1 MSEEVFYKGL
11 RKHTA
16 ERFGQSLSPHLFRDC
31 AATTIATDDPGHV
44 AIIPSILGHTT
55 SRTAERYYNHAGMID
70 AGRRVQ
76 ELIGTLRQA
85 GKRRRG
91 RNPSQCCLEEA

>member
-1 MSEEVFYKGL
+1 
-11 RKHTA
+11 
-16 ERFGQSLSPHLFRDC
+16 
-31 AATTIATDDPGHV
+31 
-44 AIIPSILGHTT
+44 
-55 SRTAERYYNHAGMID
+55 MID